1 MARQPSTRPQG
12 EVRHSQLITTYGPG
26 AMVDLPDCSV
36 VIGGLNFWMY
46 GPDQPPEEI
55 DEPRLIAKLRQSLN
69 VGALRLRKPPIHD
82 VGPGG
87 QSRPGGIRSPEF
99 PNWFVAQLDLTKEF
113 GG

>member
-1 MARQPSTRPQG
+1 MRPQG

-36 VIGGLNFWMY
+36 VIGGLNLWKY

-69 VGALRLRKPPIHD
+69 VGSLRLRKPPIHD

-87 QSRPGGIRSPEF
+87 QSRPVELQP
-99 PNWFVAQLDLTKEF
+99 
-113 GG
+113 